1 MKKNNKKNKIFQRGI
16 GQGIAAGAA
25 VIFALLFILSVLIE
39 KEAVGGEAA
48 VFCTYIICVAGG
60 LVGGILASDSKFENS
75 MICAAVFA
83 GVKVLLTALNEASK
97 IESAENVIIFL
108 SLVIAPI
115 CGGLIATRKKTKK
128 RR

>member
-1 MKKNNKKNKIFQRGI
+1 M
-16 GQGIAAGAA
+16 
-25 VIFALLFILSVLIE
+25 IFALLFILSVLIE

-97 IESAENVIIFL
+97 NRECRKRNNISDPCNSSHMRRTDRHKKKDKKEKIKTIQIGMTAGRN
-108 SLVIAPI
+108 
-115 CGGLIATRKKTKK
+115 GLGRSK
-128 RR
+128 